1 MWVTVG
7 PARFAV
13 SANLGSTLRVYDR
26 PRENASRENIEN
38 IVYGATRL
46 ANAHDFIT
54 KLPDGYD
61 TLDIFPGCIFIGR
74 SNQAIPDI
82 LEDSRSKQCG

>member
-1 MWVTVG
+1 MDSLIESKAEV
-7 PARFAV
+7 
-13 SANLGSTLRVYDR
+13 
-26 PRENASRENIEN
+26 ASSN

-61 TLDIFPGCIFIGR
+61 TLVGEAGVLLKIVVANNVGDCWTSEICCLSQFGLN
-74 SNQAIPDI
+74 SES
-82 LEDSRSKQCG
+82 L